1 MKSSRKR
8 KENLKNVEMKIQM
21 LESFRKTKV
30 IFKCWNLNV
39 KNYKFLTTETNSK
52 ASYIYFIVFN
62 INSSVKLLE
71 VTVQIFCLQNFVY
84 NCVFGKMKKNSMKP
98 FTSFHILKMK
108 AHLEKKIWIS
118 IEKST
123 YKKKRLSMNMSVWQ
137 HRLKNENQPCPKISI
152 TD

>member
-108 AHLEKKIWIS
+108 AHLEKKS
-118 IEKST
+118 ELVLKNLPT
-123 YKKKRLSMNMSVWQ
+123 KKERLSMNMFV
-137 HRLKNENQPCPKISI
+137 
-152 TD
+152 

>member
-1 MKSSRKR
+1 
-8 KENLKNVEMKIQM
+8 MKIQM

-108 AHLEKKIWIS
+108 AHLEKKS
-118 IEKST
+118 ELVLKNLPT
-123 YKKKRLSMNMSVWQ
+123 KKERLSMNMFV
-137 HRLKNENQPCPKISI
+137 
-152 TD
+152 